1 MEELGF
7 NEPVSLNQPLKFQ
20 EHVHAKFMKYLKE
33 HPQPIRELATK
44 MKMRAEAINNFI
56 RNERLH
62 SRTIDR
68 IASWLMEQGLE

>member
-33 HPQPIRELATK
+33 NYAGSYDGKLAAAVAK
-44 MKMRAEAINNFI
+44 KVFV
-56 RNERLH
+56 
-62 SRTIDR
+62 
-68 IASWLMEQGLE
+68 